1 MISYKPTAK
10 TVPGDL
16 IFVKN
21 RFCGMLMSKTS
32 IPSLVGQ
39 FMGEAE
45 IIYKL
50 TCLHP
55 VTGITVISYAFYSIQ
70 VLK

>member
-32 IPSLVGQ
+32 EISQVWGQ
-39 FMGEAE
+39 VETIF
-45 IIYKL
+45 KL